1 MQKATAY
8 QGFAK
13 ARLIVIL
20 AFMSSLAP
28 LSTDMYLPAL
38 GEVQRSFTT
47 TPFYAQLSLAIF
59 FIAFAFGQLIYGPL
73 SDVYGRK
80 KPLYIGI
87 ALFIVASFA
96 CISFDSVDSFIFW
109 RFLQA
114 LGGCAG
120 VVIARAIINDN
131 FALKEAA
138 SAFALMM
145 VVSSLA
151 PMLAPVFGGFLLDFF
166 SWKSIFATLFALG
179 ILLFVLIIF
188 GIQEKESVQRVKPEF
203 KVVLVNYFHIV
214 QDRRFRIY
222 ILSSSLV
229 MATIFAYI
237 TGSSFIFREYFGLS
251 EKTYGILF
259 GVNALSFM
267 IFANINARIVRKY
280 SPYAVLPYAFVMM
293 FGVALVLL
301 VVGWLDVGFLPFEI
315 LLFLMLGMNGFIV
328 PNTTTLAM
336 ARFKQMSG
344 SASAILGMVQ
354 FIFAG
359 VISFV
364 VGAVEANT
372 PFPLAL
378 IIACC
383 LLLACGIYFSLN
395 VREIRR
401 YKREFLSLFKHS
413 S

>member
-1 MQKATAY
+1 MRQVSSY

-13 ARLIVIL
+13 AKLIFIL

-28 LSTDMYLPAL
+28 LTTDMYLPAL
-38 GEVQRSFTT
+38 GEVQATFAT
-47 TPFYAQLSLAIF
+47 TPFYVQLSLAVF
-59 FIAFAFGQLIYGPL
+59 FVAFALGQLLYGPL
-73 SDVYGRK
+73 SDIYGRK
-80 KPLYIGI
+80 KPLYVGI
-87 ALFIVASFA
+87 TLFIVASLA
-96 CISFDSVDSFIFW
+96 CISFDSVDSFITF

-131 FALKEAA
+131 FELKEAA

-151 PMLAPVFGGFLLDFF
+151 PMLAPVFGSFLLDYF

-179 ILLFVLIIF
+179 ILLFVLIVF
-188 GIQEKESVQRVKPEF
+188 GIQEKNPSRGEKLDLKNILS
-203 KVVLVNYFHIV
+203 NYKCILK
-214 QDRRFRIY
+214 DRRFRIY
-222 ILSSSLV
+222 VLSASFV

-251 EKTYGILF
+251 EKAYGILF
-259 GVNALSFM
+259 GVNAISFM

-280 SPYAVLPYAFVMM
+280 SPYAVLPYAFVVM
-293 FGVALVLL
+293 FGIALVLI
-301 VVGWLDVGFLPFEI
+301 VVGWLDLGFLPFEI

-336 ARFKQMSG
+336 ARFKQISG
-344 SASAILGMVQ
+344 SASAILGTAQ
-354 FIFAG
+354 FAFAG
-359 VISFV
+359 AISFI
-364 VGAVEANT
+364 VGAVGANT

-378 IIACC
+378 VIACC

-395 VREIRR
+395 AREVRN
-401 YKREFLSLFKHS
+401 YKRKFLKFM
-413 S
+413 